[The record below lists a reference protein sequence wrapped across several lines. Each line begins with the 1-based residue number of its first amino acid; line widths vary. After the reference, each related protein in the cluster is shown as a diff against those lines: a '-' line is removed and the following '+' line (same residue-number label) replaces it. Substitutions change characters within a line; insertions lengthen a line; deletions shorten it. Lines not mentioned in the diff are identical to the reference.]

1 MVCEILY
8 TIFNKI
14 KHMRKLIMKKNIQYI
29 HFFIIVSIFCLLSL
43 SNVYA
48 FKKNNSTDLL
58 QEDYICEPLC
68 ENITNINDTRINTYL
83 NSSDVVKYYHGPERY
98 GVYLFDDG
106 GNALSNMNVSFIL
119 NGMTYKR
126 ITNDYGYASMGINLN
141 SGNYSISC
149 LFNGDT
155 YYKPCNC
162 SNWIFVNSTIF
173 ADDLIKYFRNS
184 SQYYS
189 LFFSANGAPLVNTTV
204 TFNIN
209 GVFYNRTTNFG
220 KNLLI
225 NTCVDYF
232 LDKYFEL
239 LNFIFKYKGKFYGY

>member
-1 MVCEILY
+1 M
-8 TIFNKI
+8 
-14 KHMRKLIMKKNIQYI
+14 
-29 HFFIIVSIFCLLSL
+29 
-43 SNVYA
+43 
-48 FKKNNSTDLL
+48 

-162 SNWIFVNSTIF
+162 NNWIFVNSTIF